1 MAIPTPSF
9 FKIRV
14 VALIVG
20 FLVLCFLVGAVKD
33 VFGQD
38 FPGECQTVIQSGSI
52 SVSTHTL
59 SYRQLNVFTFAIND
73 DGFLTY
79 DNAPVFG
86 TEAALLN
93 ESVGY
98 ENYWWNKDLGVW
110 KSYNSFSFVGNTILV
125 SGTSD
130 NFPSYPSELPT
141 EGCGDPCIE
150 QKASWEASCEAG
162 VDWSDW
168 SDETCS
174 GARCNCVPPEV
185 LNPVTNSC
193 QICPSGQFEV
203 FSGTCIP
210 NCPHGTGEPV
220 GEYLSGANY
229 NTCIVPPCGLG
240 EYEDEN
246 GICRPNCPSP
256 MIVDPASGEC
266 KNDCADGYSDIDGD
280 CKKDCPPGTTRDP
293 LDPDACRS
301 GAEPEVVPP
310 STKPEPTT
318 PPPDKTP
325 EPDPSPN
332 PDDPSDEKLG
342 AIKKELSKLVDQGND
357 RGKQLAGIGDSLD
370 WIGDNT
376 SKVVKNLEGIGNAL
390 GDMEDQIAAGVANGI
405 GDGLDGVEDA
415 IGDLNGDID
424 QLTDAVDD
432 ISEGNYS
439 APGEEEK
446 YTSEE
451 HDFGTRTS
459 DFLSQMKTTGFF
471 SLPDKLSSSIPGGGS
486 STYTISTGATFGGDH
501 TIDFNY
507 LSGGLTILKYIFQ
520 IAGMALAIR
529 IVTLKS

>member
-1 MAIPTPSF
+1 MNIPTPSF
-9 FKIRV
+9 LNIRV
-14 VALIVG
+14 VALIIIS
-20 FLVLCFLVGAVKD
+20 FVLCFLVGAVKD

-38 FPGECQTVIQSGSI
+38 YPGECVVNLIDKRSTTSDTTYTSIPNFYFDVDENGAMIVTSSNSGTGLKDVVRFS
-52 SVSTHTL
+52 
-59 SYRQLNVFTFAIND
+59 Q
-73 DGFLTY
+73 GFLLQTFWW
-79 DNAPVFG
+79 DKD
-86 TEAALLN
+86 ALIF
-93 ESVGY
+93 
-98 ENYWWNKDLGVW
+98 KP
-110 KSYNSFSFVGNTILV
+110 SYVANMPIGMLV
-125 SGTSD
+125 
-130 NFPSYPSELPT
+130 PSANVASWPNYPSELP
-141 EGCGDPCIE
+141 ERCGSPCE
-150 QKASWEASCEAG
+150 EEKAQWETSCEAG

-168 SDETCS
+168 SNETCS

-185 LNPVTNSC
+185 LNPVTNGC
-193 QICPSGQFEV
+193 QICPSGEFEA

-210 NCPHGTGEPV
+210 LCPYGTGEPV
-220 GEYLSGANY
+220 GSFLSGANY

-240 EYEDEN
+240 EYKDEN
-246 GICRPNCPSP
+246 NICRPNCPSP
-256 MIVDPASGEC
+256 KIVDPATGEC

-310 STKPEPTT
+310 STKPDPTT
-318 PPPDKTP
+318 PPAEKTP
-325 EPDPSPN
+325 EPDSTPN

-342 AIKKELSKLVDQGND
+342 AIKKELGKLVEQGND

-432 ISEGNYS
+432 ISDGTYT
-439 APGEEEK
+439 APGDEET
-446 YTSEE
+446 YVSEE

-486 STYTISTGATFGGDH
+486 STYIISTGATFGGDH